1 MKKINLVYII
11 SICFLIACTNSN
23 LKGTEEIEVV
33 SVNLN
38 KNSDINEL
46 VDKIEMIP
54 LETTRQ
60 SLVDGIKK
68 IMYARKDSLFLIL
81 DKRNVISVFTETGKF
96 CNNSEDLIGNGP
108 QQYNSIVD
116 VSYNQD
122 KESIEILTINGEIK
136 SYNNQLKFNGY
147 KNISIGKG
155 YRPSRFMALDSVNYI
170 VAPTINQNE
179 NIFYVNTLNEE
190 VHSMHYGNMIA
201 NISMGTNCFYKFNDK
216 CYFVPTG
223 INYYFYEIKGDKE
236 LSPIIYLDFGMEKIE
251 TKDLVGD
258 IRYGEYNIKKPNFVN
273 YFTEINK
280 RDDYLVSSN
289 YYLPIMKFFND
300 KYVYVHAIKKRK
312 PYNYIYNRKTK
323 TTLVQYNETP
333 IPMKFCLG
341 IDDNILYTY
350 INPFEIE
357 KYCNTDLITPES
369 KERIE
374 KVQEEDN
381 IIIVKYHLK

>member
-1 MKKINLVYII
+1 
-11 SICFLIACTNSN
+11 
-23 LKGTEEIEVV
+23 
-33 SVNLN
+33 
-38 KNSDINEL
+38 
-46 VDKIEMIP
+46 
-54 LETTRQ
+54 
-60 SLVDGIKK
+60 
-68 IMYARKDSLFLIL
+68 
-81 DKRNVISVFTETGKF
+81 
-96 CNNSEDLIGNGP
+96 
-108 QQYNSIVD
+108 
-116 VSYNQD
+116 
-122 KESIEILTINGEIK
+122 
-136 SYNNQLKFNGY
+136 
-147 KNISIGKG
+147 
-155 YRPSRFMALDSVNYI
+155 MALDSVNYI

-273 YFTEINK
+273 YFTEMNK

-300 KYVYVHAIKKRK
+300 NYVYVHAIKKRK

-323 TTLVQYNETP
+323 STLVQYNGSP
-333 IPMKFCLG
+333 IPLKFCLG

-350 INPFEIE
+350 VNPFEIE
-357 KYCNTDLITPES
+357 KYCNTELLSSES
-369 KERIE
+369 KERIAN
-374 KVQEEDN
+374 VQEEDN
-381 IIIVKYHLK
+381 IIIVKYYLK